1 MQNKYMF
8 LSDLKQKYVP
18 DRPSFNSSSDRSHL
32 ELNSQNN
39 PFGTYNV
46 DIFDMDYRMK
56 KKQ

>member
-1 MQNKYMF
+1 MF

-46 DIFDMDYRMK
+46 EIFDMDYRMK